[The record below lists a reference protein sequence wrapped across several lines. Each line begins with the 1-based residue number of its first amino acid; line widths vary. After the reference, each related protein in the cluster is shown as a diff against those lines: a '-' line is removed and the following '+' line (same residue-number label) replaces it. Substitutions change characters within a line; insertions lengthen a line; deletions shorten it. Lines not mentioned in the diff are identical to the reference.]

1 MGIEVEVV
9 HAFTDDGEGGNPAGI
24 VFDAHGLPAARRQAI
39 ARAAGLSETAFVSR
53 STVATRRLEF
63 FTPNRQIAH
72 CGHATVAVFD
82 LLRQRGELVP
92 GRYSKETIDGLREI
106 VVEADAAYM
115 GQTSPRYDDLAPG
128 EARRIDALRAL
139 GIDNTALLPGH
150 DPVVADTGNRFLLLP
165 LREVDSL
172 AMLRPDAQGI
182 AAVSDAL
189 DLIGFYPFVLASR
202 RPGRHATARM
212 FAPRY
217 GIAEESGTGMAA
229 GPLAAWLCDRAGLA
243 GPQLRIE
250 QGHFMQPPAPSVIE
264 VRLQIS
270 AGRIG
275 GLLAG
280 GRARAMRTIRIDA

>member
-1 MGIEVEVV
+1 MSVAVEVV

-24 VFDAHGLPAARRQAI
+24 VFDADGLTADRRQAI

-53 STVATRRLEF
+53 SSVATRRLEF

-106 VVEADAAYM
+106 VVEQDAAYM
-115 GQTSPRYDDLAPG
+115 GQRPPRYDDFPPG
-128 EARRIDALRAL
+128 DPRRIDALRAL
-139 GIDNTALLPGH
+139 GIDNTALLPDH
-150 DPVVADTGNRFLLLP
+150 EPVVVDTGNRFLLLP
-165 LREVDSL
+165 LRDVVSL
-172 AMLRPDAQGI
+172 AGLRPDAQAI

-189 DLIGFYPFVLASR
+189 DLVGFYPFVLASR
-202 RPGRHATARM
+202 RPGRHATTRM

-229 GPLAAWLCDRAGLA
+229 GPLAGWLHDRAGLA
-243 GPQLRIE
+243 APQLRIE
-250 QGHFMQPPAPSVIE
+250 QGHFMQPPAPSVID
-264 VRLQIS
+264 VRLHCS
-270 AGRIG
+270 AGRID

-280 GRARAMRTIRIDA
+280 GRARAVRIIRVDA